1 MANNYPRGAI
11 PKVVVDLTADEPKSE
26 VVEPCHSK
34 SNSIDIDESEAKK
47 ILSEDLLDEIFNTAE
62 QPLSASKLES
72 DRRSKPFYPSYIK
85 GNPYLTHSSTSSNN
99 FQGC

>member
-11 PKVVVDLTADEPKSE
+11 PKVVVDLIADEPKPE
-26 VVEPCHSK
+26 VFEPCHSK

-47 ILSEDLLDEIFNTAE
+47 ILSEDLLDEILNKNE
-62 QPLSASKLES
+62 QPLSALKKDDE
-72 DRRSKPFYPSYIK
+72 RKSKPFYPSYIK
-85 GNPYLTHSSTSSNN
+85 ENPYMTHSSNSRNN